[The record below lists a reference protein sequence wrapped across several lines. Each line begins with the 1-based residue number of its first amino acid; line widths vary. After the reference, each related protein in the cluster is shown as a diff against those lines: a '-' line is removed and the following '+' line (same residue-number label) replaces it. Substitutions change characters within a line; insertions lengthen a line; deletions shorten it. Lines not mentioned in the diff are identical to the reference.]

1 MNKISSKYYYMLIED
16 NVECKSTNSVMMIID
31 IILYLFVKAME
42 RTQTRLKSGFAR
54 KIEYTSTDVLS
65 L

>member
-42 RTQTRLKSGFAR
+42 RTHTRLKSGFAR
-54 KIEYTSTDVLS
+54 KNRI
-65 L
+65 